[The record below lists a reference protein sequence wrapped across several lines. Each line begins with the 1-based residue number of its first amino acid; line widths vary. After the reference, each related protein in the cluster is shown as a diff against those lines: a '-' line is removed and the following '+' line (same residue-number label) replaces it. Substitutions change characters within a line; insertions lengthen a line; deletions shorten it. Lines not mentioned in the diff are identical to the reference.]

1 MNNNMKF
8 VIAFLCF
15 YLPLQLSY
23 SAGIVWDHQQRKQ
36 SAIEQV
42 KNRIALDLPRL
53 SLPNER
59 LHIMGNPEAI
69 VTYLTQL
76 NVYLSEHRFGL
87 QVTQLQEVVG
97 KSASL
102 PTVEA
107 HTFHLVTPDN
117 HVIGMVSFEPIILSA
132 HLSVWP
138 LLITGLLIWLSRYHI
153 VRWRAPE
160 QESSAVL
167 EPDIPLVLQL
177 NLKDKTLVNSIT
189 EQAVPLANKP
199 LCFYI
204 ALLEYC
210 LNNKEI
216 TLNQNKDVPI
226 ELVELANKYFYRL
239 VELGHTVRKRPNFT
253 NSLEKTLSE
262 IRAALDEV
270 FAEHPEEKEIYYP
283 PKAHGEG
290 SRSKLHHYGL
300 NKVVEEHFEII
311 GR

>member
-1 MNNNMKF
+1 MNNKAKF
-8 VIAFLCF
+8 LIAFVCF

-23 SAGIVWDHQQRKQ
+23 SAGAVWDYQQREQ
-36 SAIEQV
+36 SALEQV

-59 LHIMGNPEAI
+59 FHIMGNPEAI
-69 VTYLTQL
+69 VAYLTEL
-76 NVYLSEHRFGL
+76 NIYLAQHDFGL
-87 QVTQLQEVVG
+87 RVTQLQKVTG
-97 KSASL
+97 TAPGSAMIAS
-102 PTVEA
+102 

-117 HVIGMVSFEPIILSA
+117 HVVGQVVFEPLAISA
-132 HLSVWP
+132 HMSLWP
-138 LLITGLLIWLSRYHI
+138 ILIAGLFLWLSRQHV
-153 VRWRAPE
+153 VRWRAPDH
-160 QESSAVL
+160 ESHLVI
-167 EPDIPLVLQL
+167 EPVIPLVLQL

-189 EQAVPLANKP
+189 ELAVPLANKP

-210 LNNKEI
+210 LNNKDV

-270 FAEHPEEKEIYYP
+270 LAENPEEKELYYP

-300 NKVVEEHFEII
+300 NKVLEEHFEII